1 MSASWRIRGLA
12 RPRLSRIGRR
22 LLAFNLLVLFL
33 PAAGLFYLDVYERR
47 LLETQERGMV
57 QQARIV
63 AAALG
68 SAPLGESA
76 AALMERLGRRS
87 EARLRVF
94 DAGGRVLADSARS
107 AIDSAPAAG
116 GYASQAAP
124 VRGRL
129 LYRFGAVLANMR
141 QALSSRL
148 RGVLAPGPP
157 PGTAA
162 ASGDATP
169 EAVRAALAGRYGA
182 TTRVTPGQRS
192 LTLDVAVP
200 VGSEQGTAGAVLVSQ
215 STLRILE
222 ALYEVRLRT
231 FEIIIAS
238 AGAAALLTLAMT
250 ATIVRPLLRLRQAA
264 TAAVDR
270 HDTLAERFGR
280 VDRRDEIGDLARALE
295 ALTRR
300 LHAQIRLLESFAADV
315 SHEFR
320 NPLASIR
327 AAAET
332 VAELD
337 DPAERKRFLALLV
350 RDVDRLERLVSGV
363 RELVRVD
370 ALIAHEPAEPVDIVA
385 VVREVAEGLRLT
397 SGQAVQVRSD
407 APVLATGSPERL
419 VQVFEN
425 IMSNAADFSPPGSP
439 VEVSIATD
447 NGRAVVSVADRG
459 PGIPESHLPRVFDRF
474 FTWRPDDSARRE
486 HTGLGLPISRAIVE
500 SYGGAVTAANR
511 EDGGALFVVT
521 LPLAAAGRSPVGPS
535 RGGGRSSLT
544 GWSLKAGA

>member
-1 MSASWRIRGLA
+1 MSARWRIRGLA

-22 LLAFNLLVLFL
+22 LLAFNLLILFL
-33 PAAGLFYLDVYERR
+33 PAAGVFYLDVYERR

-68 SAPLGESA
+68 SAPLSESA
-76 AALMERLGRRS
+76 VALMKRLGRRS

-94 DAGGRVLADSARS
+94 DPGGRLVADSARR
-107 AIDSAPAAG
+107 AGDSAPAAG
-116 GYASQAAP
+116 EYASQAVP

-141 QALSSRL
+141 QAVSSRL
-148 RGVLAPGPP
+148 RGILAPGPP
-157 PGTAA
+157 SGAA
-162 ASGDATP
+162 AAGDATP

-222 ALYEVRLRT
+222 ALYEVRLRI

-250 ATIVRPLLRLRQAA
+250 ATIVRPLLRLREAA

-300 LHAQIRLLESFAADV
+300 LHAQVRLLESFAADV

-332 VAELD
+332 VTELD

-370 ALIAHEPAEPVDIVA
+370 ALIAHEPAGPVDIVA

-397 SGQAVQVRSD
+397 TGQAVRVRSD

-425 IMSNAADFSPPGSP
+425 IMGNAVDFSPPGSP
-439 VEVSIATD
+439 VEVSIETD

-486 HTGLGLPISRAIVE
+486 HTGLGLSISRAIVE
-500 SYGGAVTAANR
+500 SYGGGVTAANR
-511 EDGGALFVVT
+511 EDEGALLVVT
-521 LPLAAAGRSPVGPS
+521 LPLAAAGRPPVGHRQPADN
-535 RGGGRSSLT
+535 RH
-544 GWSLKAGA
+544 